1 MAGQPSL
8 EECRS
13 HLEKATAKQKKDFKF
28 YFVKPR
34 KDWSIYS
41 GWVNAYERVNK
52 GRLNST
58 QEWKIENQGRK
69 YY

>member
-1 MAGQPSL
+1 MQVSFRKGHSKA
-8 EECRS
+8 
-13 HLEKATAKQKKDFKF
+13 EKKLQF

-58 QEWKIENQGRK
+58 QEWMIENQGRK